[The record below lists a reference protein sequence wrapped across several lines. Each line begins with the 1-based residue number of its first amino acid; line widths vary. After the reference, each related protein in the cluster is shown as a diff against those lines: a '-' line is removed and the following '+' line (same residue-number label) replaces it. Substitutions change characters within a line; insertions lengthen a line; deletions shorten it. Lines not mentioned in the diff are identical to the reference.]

1 MRKLLLLS
9 AMMFAFVAQTHNAR
23 AQNFE
28 MKDATYSAFAKG
40 LFTEVT
46 TTTGPTKFIFVAG
59 IGAENEDGSI
69 AHQGNFLA
77 QCVMAYEKIK
87 TFLAANDATLDNIVK
102 GTTYVTDIR
111 YFGDLIKCRNQVFP
125 SARRAPGTL
134 LQVSGFA
141 RPGMLIEIDVTA
153 AVAAK

>member
-1 MRKLLLLS
+1 MHKFLLTLIV
-9 AMMFAFVAQTHNAR
+9 VAATWSSQVANA
-23 AQNFE
+23 QQFE

-40 LFTEVT
+40 LFAEVT
-46 TTTGPTKFIFVAG
+46 TVSGPASFIFVAG

-77 QCVMAYEKIK
+77 QCIMSYEKIK
-87 TFLAANDATLDNIVK
+87 TILGANGATLDNIVK
-102 GTTYVTDIR
+102 GTTYVSDIR

-125 SARRAPGTL
+125 NARRAPGTL

-141 RPGMLIEIDVTA
+141 RPGMLIEVDVTA
-153 AVAAK
+153 AIAAK